1 MNVAA
6 IILAAGNSTRFEDGH
21 KLLAPLDGI
30 PLVRH
35 VATSLARS
43 SVGDIVLITGANTND
58 VLAAAGTGRW
68 RNIENKDITA
78 GLSSSL
84 RVGIRSVGAVADGV
98 LVALGDMPGISTEL
112 IQTLLAAFEKTEGR
126 SIVFP
131 VAHDGRRGHPVI
143 WPRALFAEL
152 ERLSGDTGGKTL
164 LADHRDHWHPV
175 PYDDAGA
182 FTDIDTR
189 ADLDAYRA
197 ARKLK

>member
-1 MNVAA
+1 VNVAA

-21 KLLAPLDGI
+21 KLLAPLGGI
-30 PLVRH
+30 PLVRY

-58 VLAAAGTGRW
+58 ILAAAGMGRW

-84 RVGIRSVGAVADGV
+84 RVGIQSVGAVADGV

-112 IQTLLAAFEKTEGR
+112 IQTLLAAFEKTEGQ

-131 VAHDGRRGHPVI
+131 VAHDGRRGHPVM

-164 LADHRDHWHPV
+164 MADHRDRWQPV